1 MLPGFFKTLFS
12 PFKRQTHRNLKEKI
26 CGQLD
31 IAADELKFYTYSQIV
46 WHYLQNE
53 SKKDAV
59 LITKRS

>member
-46 WHYLQNE
+46 
-53 SKKDAV
+53 
-59 LITKRS
+59 